1 MQDLKNGL
9 EGVSTEQQQ
18 EILQK
23 ILGNINNI
31 NKEIISISSEDKY
44 FKDKDFIAER
54 LVKDILEENDLIH
67 IEGLDYFRW
76 NGQIWVSVDNS
87 FLVNQCRRRL
97 KEKSN
102 KNRIENT
109 LYLIKA
115 EASKNIEVLN
125 SNRDNL
131 VLKNGTLDL
140 TEWDNIAFNKNKFF
154 QNDYCTIQ
162 LNANYDEDARC
173 PEFMKYL
180 NTIFEGDIQRV
191 NLIGEMIGYC
201 LTTSTKFQKAF
212 ILYGDG
218 SNGKSVLV
226 DIICALI
233 NLENVCSVSMSD
245 LTQPFERVRLKNK
258 LVNVSTEQENA
269 IDDTSY
275 LKKCISGDLI
285 SAQEKYKP
293 QFTFSP
299 FCKMVF
305 ATNKLIEMQDTSHGA
320 YRRFIT
326 IPFNKKIEDAEQ
338 DKTLTKRI
346 IENELDG
353 ILQFALKGLNRLA
366 VNDSFS
372 KSELSEELLTE
383 FKTENNPVQIFINEY
398 IDTTNNDEDCIPCN
412 ELFSKYI
419 EFSDENKFKP
429 QLDSVRFAK
438 EMKKLGFK
446 KSNNPITINRIR
458 QRIYYGIKFND

>member
-1 MQDLKNGL
+1 MQVLENGL
-9 EGVSTEQQQ
+9 EGISTEQQQ
-18 EILQK
+18 EIIQK
-23 ILGNINNI
+23 LFNL
-31 NKEIISISSEDKY
+31 NKEIISISPEDKY

-54 LVKDILEENDLIH
+54 LVKDILEENEIIH

-87 FLVNQCRRRL
+87 FLVNQCRRKLR
-97 KEKSN
+97 EKSN

-115 EASKNIEVLN
+115 EASKNIEILN
-125 SNRDNL
+125 MNRNNL

-162 LNANYDEDARC
+162 LNANYDEDAKC

-180 NTIFEGDIQRV
+180 NTIFEGDTQRV
-191 NLIGEMIGYC
+191 DLIGEMIGYC

-218 SNGKSVLV
+218 SNGKSVLI

-233 NLENVCSVSMSD
+233 NLENVCSVSMTD
-245 LTQPFERVRLKNK
+245 LIQPFERVRLKNK

-269 IDDTSY
+269 INDTSY

-299 FCKMVF
+299 FCKMIF
-305 ATNKLIEMQDTSHGA
+305 ATNKLIEMKDTSHGA

-326 IPFNKKIEDAEQ
+326 IPFNKRIRDEEQ
-338 DKTLTKRI
+338 DRTLTRRI

-353 ILQFALKGLNRLA
+353 VLQFALKGLGRLA

-372 KSELSEELLTE
+372 KSELSEELLNE
-383 FKTENNPVQIFINEY
+383 FKTENNPVQMFINEY
-398 IDTTNNDEDCIPCN
+398 IDITDNNEDYIASN
-412 ELFSKYI
+412 ELFDRYVDFT
-419 EFSDENKFKP
+419 EENKIKP
-429 QLDSVRFAK
+429 QLSSVQFAK

-446 KSNNPITINRIR
+446 KSDNPITINRIR

>member
-1 MQDLKNGL
+1 MVVLENGL
-9 EGVSTEQQQ
+9 EGVNIEQQQ
-18 EILQK
+18 DIIQK
-23 ILGNINNI
+23 LFNL
-31 NKEIISISSEDKY
+31 NKEIISISPEDKY
-44 FKDKDFIAER
+44 FKEKEFIAER
-54 LVKDILEENDLIH
+54 LVKDIIKENDLIH
-67 IEGLDYFRW
+67 IEGLDYFKW
-76 NGQIWVSVDNS
+76 NGQIWSSIDNS
-87 FLVNQCRRRL
+87 FLVNECRKRL
-97 KEKSN
+97 REKSN

-115 EASKNIEVLN
+115 ESSKNIDILN
-125 SNRDNL
+125 RNRNNL

-140 TEWDNIAFNKNKFF
+140 TDWSNITFNRSRFF
-154 QNDYCTIQ
+154 KNDYCTIQ
-162 LNANYDEDARC
+162 LNAKYDEDAKC

-180 NTIFEGDIQRV
+180 NTIFEGDFQRV
-191 NLIGEMIGYC
+191 NLIGEMLGYC

-218 SNGKSVLV
+218 SNGKSVLI
-226 DIICALI
+226 DIICDLI
-233 NLENVCSVSMSD
+233 NVENVCSVAMTD

-269 IDDTSY
+269 IKDTSY

-326 IPFNKKIEDAEQ
+326 IPFNKKIKDEEQ

-353 ILQFALKGLNRLA
+353 VLQFALKGLNRLA

-372 KSELSEELLTE
+372 KSELSEELLKE

-398 IDTTNNDEDCIPCN
+398 IDITSNDEDYIASN

-419 EFSDENKFKP
+419 DFTEENKIKP
-429 QLDSVRFAK
+429 QLSSVQFAK

-446 KSNNPITINRIR
+446 KSDNPITINRIR
-458 QRIYYGIKFND
+458 QRVYYGIKFLD